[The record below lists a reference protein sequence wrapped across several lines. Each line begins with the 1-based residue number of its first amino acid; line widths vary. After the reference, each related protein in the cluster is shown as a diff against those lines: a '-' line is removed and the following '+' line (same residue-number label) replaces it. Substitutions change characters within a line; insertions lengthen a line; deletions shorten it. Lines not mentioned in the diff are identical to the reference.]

1 MLGCM
6 INGTFSAFP
15 FLCITFLR
23 TFAPDFNIEA
33 MEVINSVKE
42 LKAKVSALRSDKK
55 TVGLVPTMGALHAGH
70 ASLVSRSVKEND
82 VTVVSVFVNPTQFND
97 KNDLAAYP
105 RTLDADCA
113 LLESIGADYV
123 FAPSVEEVYPEP
135 DTRTFSY
142 PPTDTVMEGA
152 FRPGHFNGVCQIVS
166 KLFMMVEPDRAYF
179 GEKDFQ
185 QIAVIKAMVADYVS
199 RNAEWAQRLEICP
212 CPIIRE
218 EDGLALSSRN
228 TLLAENERAI
238 APNIY
243 KALKKSVKY
252 SKTHTVEETKQK
264 AISDINAVEGLEVQ
278 YYDIVNALT
287 LESVSSWDD
296 ADHIQG
302 CITVFCG
309 ATPIRLIDN
318 INYK

>member
-1 MLGCM
+1 M
-6 INGTFSAFP
+6 
-15 FLCITFLR
+15 R
-23 TFAPDFNIEA
+23 TFAPDFNIEV
-33 MEVINSVKE
+33 MEIVHSVKE
-42 LKAKVSALRSDKK
+42 LKAKVSALRSDNK

-70 ASLVSRSVKEND
+70 ASLVTRSVKEND
-82 VTVVSVFVNPTQFND
+82 TTVVSVFVNPTQFND
-97 KNDLAAYP
+97 KKDLQAYP
-105 RTLDADCA
+105 RTLEADCA

-166 KLFMMVEPDRAYF
+166 KLFMFVEPDKAYF

-199 RNAEWAQRLEICP
+199 KDTEWAKRLEICP

-218 EDGLALSSRN
+218 KDGLALSSRN
-228 TLLAENERAI
+228 MLLTADERAI

-252 SKTHTVEETKQK
+252 SKTQSVEETKEK
-264 AISDINAVEGLEVQ
+264 TIADINTVEGLEVQ

-296 ADHIQG
+296 AEHIQG

>member
-1 MLGCM
+1 
-6 INGTFSAFP
+6 
-15 FLCITFLR
+15 
-23 TFAPDFNIEA
+23 
-33 MEVINSVKE
+33 MEIIKSVKE
-42 LKAKVSALRSDKK
+42 LKARISALRNDSK

-70 ASLVSRSVKEND
+70 ASLVARSVKENAA
-82 VTVVSVFVNPTQFND
+82 TVVSVFVNPTQFND
-97 KNDLAAYP
+97 KKDLEHYP

-113 LLESIGADYV
+113 LLSSLGADYV

-135 DTRTFSY
+135 DTRSFSY
-142 PPTDTVMEGA
+142 PPTDSVMEGA

-166 KLFMMVEPDRAYF
+166 KLFMFVEPDRAYF

-185 QIAVIKAMVADYVS
+185 QIAVIRAMVEDYVS
-199 RNAEWAQRLEICP
+199 KDAEWAKRLEICP
-212 CPIIRE
+212 CPIVRE

-228 TLLAENERAI
+228 ALLTSAERAI

-243 KALKKSVKY
+243 KALQESLAY
-252 SKTHTVEETKQK
+252 SKTHTIEETKHMAVSQ
-264 AISDINAVEGLEVQ
+264 INSVDGLTVQ
-278 YYDIVNALT
+278 YYDIVNATT
-287 LESVSSWDD
+287 LESVATWDD

>member
-1 MLGCM
+1 
-6 INGTFSAFP
+6 
-15 FLCITFLR
+15 
-23 TFAPDFNIEA
+23 
-33 MEVINSVKE
+33 MEIINSVKE
-42 LKAKVSALRSDKK
+42 LKAKVAALRNNGK
-55 TVGLVPTMGALHAGH
+55 TIGLVPTMGALHAGH

-82 VTVVSVFVNPTQFND
+82 ATV
-97 KNDLAAYP
+97 
-105 RTLDADCA
+105 
-113 LLESIGADYV
+113 
-123 FAPSVEEVYPEP
+123 P

-166 KLFMMVEPDRAYF
+166 KLFMFVEPDRGYF

-199 RNAEWAQRLEICP
+199 KDAEWAKRLEICP
-212 CPIIRE
+212 CPIVRE

-228 TLLAENERAI
+228 TLLADNERAI

-243 KALKKSVKY
+243 KALKASVEY
-252 SKTHTVEETKQK
+252 SKTHTVEETRQK

-287 LESVSSWDD
+287 LASVSSWDE
-296 ADHIQG
+296 AEHIQG

>member
-1 MLGCM
+1 
-6 INGTFSAFP
+6 
-15 FLCITFLR
+15 
-23 TFAPDFNIEA
+23 
-33 MEVINSVKE
+33 MEIINSVKE
-42 LKAKVSALRSDKK
+42 LKEKVAALRNDGK

-70 ASLVSRSVKEND
+70 ASLVKRSVRENHA
-82 VTVVSVFVNPTQFND
+82 TIVSVFVNPTQFND
-97 KNDLAAYP
+97 KNDLEAYP
-105 RTLDADCA
+105 RTLFADCQ
-113 LLESIGADYV
+113 LLQSLGADYV
-123 FAPSVEEVYPEP
+123 FAPSVDEVYPEP

-166 KLFMMVEPDRAYF
+166 KLFMFVEPDRAYF

-185 QIAVIKAMVADYVS
+185 QIAVIRAMVADYTE
-199 RNAEWAQRLEICP
+199 RGEEWAKRLAICP
-212 CPIIRE
+212 CPIVRE

-228 TLLAENERAI
+228 TLLVPSERAI

-243 KALKKSVKY
+243 KALKESVDY
-252 SKTHTVEETKQK
+252 SKSHTVEETQQMTVNQ
-264 AISDINAVEGLEVQ
+264 INAVEGLEVQ

-287 LESVSSWDD
+287 LESVTSWDD
-296 ADHIQG
+296 AEHIQG

-309 ATPIRLIDN
+309 AKPIRLIDN